1 VKLIGTLELVLAL
14 TVAWPLSSFAEFSNL
29 PPELEEDEA
38 GLWMLVER
46 HEQELRTSN
55 RIIEDQNLHYYLH
68 ELTCR
73 TVGDLCDGIRVYAIR
88 APGLN
93 AFMMP
98 NGAMF
103 VQSGLLLR
111 IEDDAELAA
120 VLAHEVSHFQRRHSI
135 ESLRRW
141 RKTSSTF
148 AVLSTLVA
156 AAGTVAA
163 ASSDAYE
170 DAARA
175 GTMTETGLLM
185 LQAAGIIATFQLVAY
200 DREQEKQ
207 ADLDGIELM
216 RKRNIDVTGAP
227 RLWHKV
233 IREQAAGG
241 NQSGFSLLATHP
253 TPGERLAYLNKIGF
267 STNAP
272 KSMNVPSSAIASTG
286 AREIVDQ
293 YREQWLLDELAVQ
306 HPSQFAAI
314 AVAQA
319 QMGVDPALSLY
330 LSAKS
335 WIAHANKTR
344 RSKRQRTQALQEALS
359 AFEAGDRL
367 EGGMQAEAYR
377 DWGKV
382 DAELDNP
389 KSAKEKFERYLRRAP
404 NAWDAEFIRRQIGNL
419 E

>member
-1 VKLIGTLELVLAL
+1 MKLIGTLGLVLAL
-14 TVAWPLSSFAEFSNL
+14 IIACPLSGFAEFL
-29 PPELEEDEA
+29 GFPPELEEDEA

-46 HEQELRTSN
+46 HEQELRTSS
-55 RIIEDQNLHYYLH
+55 RIIEDQSLSDYLH

-73 TVGDLCDGIRVYAIR
+73 TVGELCDRIRVYAIR

-111 IEDDAELAA
+111 VEDDAELAA

-141 RKTSSTF
+141 RKTSSAF
-148 AVLSTLVA
+148 AVLGTLVA

-163 ASSDAYE
+163 ASSDVYE
-170 DAARA
+170 DAVRA
-175 GTMTETGLLM
+175 GTMTETALLM
-185 LQAAGIIATFQLVAY
+185 LQTAGIIATFQLVAY

-216 RKRNIDVTGAP
+216 RQHNMDVRGAP
-227 RLWHKV
+227 RLWQKV

-253 TPGERLAYLNKIGF
+253 APEERLAYLSQLGSSMNV
-267 STNAP
+267 P
-272 KSMNVPSSAIASTG
+272 KSMSAPSSAIASTG

-306 HPSQFAAI
+306 HPSQFSAI
-314 AVAQA
+314 AAAQA
-319 QMGVDPALSLY
+319 QMGFDPALSLY

-335 WIAHANKTR
+335 WIAHANKVR
-344 RSKRQRTQALQEALS
+344 RSKRKRTQALQEAVA
-359 AFEAGDRL
+359 AFEAGDRI

-382 DAELDNP
+382 DMELDNP
-389 KSAKEKFERYLRRAP
+389 TSAREKLERYLNKSP
-404 NAWDAEFIRRQIGNL
+404 DVWDAEFIRRQIRNL